1 MSIRNLD
8 ALFRP
13 ASIAVIG
20 ASRRPGSVGAVLARN
35 LFAGGFDG
43 PVMPVNPKAPSIGS
57 ALAYPSVADLPVTPD
72 LAVIATPPA
81 TVPGLVAE
89 LGQRGTRAAVVISA
103 GFGEGQGEGAALRQ
117 AMLDAARPHLLR
129 IIGPNCL
136 GLMAPHHGVNA
147 SFAHIAPLAGNIAF
161 ISQSG
166 AIATAVLDWATHRGI
181 GFSHVVSLGDMADV
195 DFGDMLDWVAADGRT
210 RAVLLYVEA
219 ITHARKFMSAGR
231 IAARTKP
238 VVVIKS
244 GRTEAAARAAMSHT
258 GALAGSDA
266 VYDAAFRRA
275 GMLRVFDLAELF
287 DAVETLASGLK
298 VEGERL
304 AILTNGGGVGVL
316 ATEALDDAGGTL
328 AELAPET
335 VARLDAVLPPTWSRG
350 NPIDIIGDADG
361 ERYAHALDA
370 VLADHGK
377 DAVLVMNCPTAVA
390 DPADAARAVVQSVAA
405 AATRDGRRPPV
416 LTSWLGEGAAA
427 AARRLLTADRI
438 PGYAT
443 PGQAVRAF
451 MHLAHHRRNQ
461 RLLMETPPALPE
473 DFQPDVAAAQAVIRA
488 ALSEGRD
495 MLSEPEAKA
504 VLEAYRI
511 PVVHTRSVAADPA
524 AAAEAAAGFNG
535 PVALKILSPDI
546 THKSDLGGVR
556 LNLEGEDQVRMA
568 AVEMLATIA
577 KAAPKARL
585 LGFTVQEMARKPDAH
600 ELILGIGQDRLFG
613 PTLLFGH
620 GGTAVEVLRDSA
632 VALPPINAV
641 LARDLM
647 ARTRIWRLLQ
657 GYRAR
662 PRADLDAIALT
673 LVKLS
678 QLAADLSEV
687 VELDINP
694 LLADAHGVLA
704 LDARIR
710 VQPPLPA
717 GTPRFAIRPY
727 PHRLIDRLVL
737 RDGRQA
743 VLRPVRPE
751 DEPAMRE
758 MLQRSAPEDVR
769 LRFFSTMRSFS
780 HEFAA
785 RLTQIDYDRE
795 MALVAEAEEEG
806 RRVLLGA
813 VRIVADPDNET
824 AEYGIMVR
832 SDLKGQGLGY
842 RLMQDIMTYARGRGL
857 KRIFGEV
864 LRENVTMLRM
874 AEELGFA
881 REDVPDEPGIVHVTI
896 SLDDVSGLGQH
907 SP

>member
-1 MSIRNLD
+1 MSVRNLD

-13 ASIAVIG
+13 SSIAVIG
-20 ASRRPGSVGAVLARN
+20 ASRRAGSVGAVLARN

-43 PVMPVNPKAPSIGS
+43 PVMPVNPKAQSIGS
-57 ALAYPSVADLPVTPD
+57 TLAYGSIAELPVVPD

-81 TVPGLVAE
+81 TVPGLIAE
-89 LGQRGTRAAVVISA
+89 LGARGTRAAVVVTA
-103 GFGEGQGEGAALRQ
+103 GFGEGDGPADGTALRQ

-129 IIGPNCL
+129 VLGPNCL

-147 SFAHIAPLAGNIAF
+147 SFGHIAPLPGDLAF
-161 ISQSG
+161 VSQSG

-195 DFGDMLDWVAADGRT
+195 DFGDMLDWLAADGRT
-210 RAVLLYVEA
+210 RAILLYVEA
-219 ITHARKFMSAGR
+219 ITHARKFMSAAR

-238 VVVIKS
+238 VVVIKG
-244 GRTEAAARAAMSHT
+244 GRTEAAARAAASHT

-287 DAVETLASGLK
+287 DAVETLAS
-298 VEGERL
+298 RL
-304 AILTNGGGVGVL
+304 HVDGDRLVILTNGGGTGVL
-316 ATEALDDAGGTL
+316 ATEALGDAGGTMASL
-328 AELAPET
+328 SADTMAQ
-335 VARLDAVLPPTWSRG
+335 LDTTLPPTWSRG
-350 NPIDIIGDADG
+350 NPVDIIGDATG
-361 ERYAHALDA
+361 ERYARALDA
-370 VLADHGK
+370 TLADPGK

-390 DPADAARAVVQSVAA
+390 DPVDAAEAVVRSVEETAK
-405 AATRDGRRPPV
+405 RVGRRPPI
-416 LTSWLGEGAAA
+416 LTCWLGEGAAA
-427 AARRLLTADRI
+427 AARRLFAEHRI
-438 PGYAT
+438 PSYAT
-443 PGQAVRAF
+443 PGQAARAF
-451 MHLAHHRRNQ
+451 MHLVRYRRNQ
-461 RLLMETPPALPE
+461 ALLMETPPALPQ
-473 DFQPDVAAAQAVIRA
+473 DFAPDPAKAKAVIAAALA
-488 ALSEGRD
+488 EGRS
-495 MLSEPEAKA
+495 MLTEPESKQ

-511 PVVHTRSVAADPA
+511 PVVQTRSVAADPD
-524 AAAEAAAGFNG
+524 AAAEVASGFPG

-556 LNLEGEDQVRMA
+556 LNLQGAEEVRVA
-568 AVEMLATIA
+568 AREMLTTIA
-577 KAAPKARL
+577 KAAPGARL

-613 PTLLFGH
+613 PTILFGH

-632 VALPPINAV
+632 VALPPLNTV
-641 LARDLM
+641 LARDM
-647 ARTRIWRLLQ
+647 MVRTRVWRLLQ

-662 PRADLDAIALT
+662 PRADLDEVAFT

-687 VELDINP
+687 AELDINP
-694 LLADAHGVLA
+694 LLADAAGVVA

-710 VQPPLPA
+710 VQPPLPP

-727 PHRLIDRLVL
+727 PQHLVQHLSL
-737 RDGRQA
+737 RDGCDFT
-743 VLRPVRPE
+743 LRPVRPE

-758 MLQRSAPEDVR
+758 MLLRSSAEDIR
-769 LRFFSTMRSFS
+769 LRFFGPMRLD

-795 MALVAEAEEEG
+795 MALVAEAEEG
-806 RRVLLGA
+806 GCPVLLGT
-813 VRIVADPDNET
+813 VRIVADPDNVA

-842 RLMQDIMTYARGRGL
+842 RLMTEIIAYSRSRGL
-857 KRIFGEV
+857 ERISGEI
-864 LRENVTMLRM
+864 LRENATMLRM
-874 AEELGFA
+874 AEELGFKCEA
-881 REDVPDEPGIVHVTI
+881 VPDEPGLVKVTI
-896 SLDDVSGLGQH
+896 ALGV
-907 SP
+907 